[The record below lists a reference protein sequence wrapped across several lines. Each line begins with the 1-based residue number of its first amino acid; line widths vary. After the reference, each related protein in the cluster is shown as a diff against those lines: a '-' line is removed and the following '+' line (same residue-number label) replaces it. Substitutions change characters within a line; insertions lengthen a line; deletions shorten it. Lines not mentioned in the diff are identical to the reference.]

1 MVDGEQDG
9 VAVAG
14 VDVHVIHDTAPRTC
28 RRPPPP
34 SACDSEKKI
43 LQASDR
49 ASGFC
54 TLHGLYCFITRES
67 ICLGF
72 SYPICEVE
80 GSQRGG
86 AGDPEPVGFAV
97 RIPFHN
103 TGTHVLCAYKK
114 KDVPLSAGAVWRG
127 LGQQRREVLDAAGAL
142 PSNTPTNRA
151 VVMRR
156 PATSGVSGVLTSR
169 AGLVTIVTRV
179 HSRCLTKCM
188 SQK

>member
-1 MVDGEQDG
+1 MSSTTRLHVLAVGLHHRQLVILKKKYCKHPTELQD
-9 VAVAG
+9 
-14 VDVHVIHDTAPRTC
+14 
-28 RRPPPP
+28 
-34 SACDSEKKI
+34 SAH
-43 LQASDR
+43 
-49 ASGFC
+49 C
-54 TLHGLYCFITRES
+54 TVYCFITRES

>member
-1 MVDGEQDG
+1 MSSTTRLHVL
-9 VAVAG
+9 AVG
-14 VDVHVIHDTAPRTC
+14 LHHRQLVILK
-28 RRPPPP
+28 
-34 SACDSEKKI
+34 KKI
-43 LQASDR
+43 SQASDR